1 MVNYQGVRIEGVDPG
16 SIAEE
21 LEIESGDILLR
32 MNHHKLLDF
41 IDYLVLSSERQLVV
55 EVLKKS
61 GEVLEIEF
69 EKDPEEPLG
78 LKLEGAIFDKIR
90 VCNNHCLFC
99 FVHQLPAAGRSSLYV
114 KDDDY
119 RLSFLQGGYITLTNL
134 SEADWR
140 RIEKLHLSPLYISVH
155 ATDSEVRQKLL
166 GLKSAGK
173 IMDQLKRLEA
183 AGITVH
189 TQAVLCPG
197 INDGPVLEQT
207 IEDLSALWPSVA
219 SLAVVPV
226 GLTGHRQGLYPL
238 QPYQDVQAAEVLNIV
253 HSYQRKLLEKIGTRF
268 VFAADEWYIKARE
281 EFPADEEYEGYPQ
294 LDNGVGLV
302 QWFLTE
308 FRDVF
313 QVFLADLRPMEANLV
328 VITGKST
335 AGLWQSVIQTLQ
347 QDCPGIKLRALPVE
361 NDFFGSTVTVTGL
374 LTGNDIIRAIK
385 ADQGS
390 EDSWYLI
397 PQITLKQDQNIFL
410 DDVSVVQLEA
420 ACAPRKIEV
429 VPTRAKDWLSWIIEK
444 GCVVGWHKQS

>member
-1 MVNYQGVRIEGVDPG
+1 MVNYQGVRIEEVDPG

-55 EVLKKS
+55 EVFKKS
-61 GEVLEIEF
+61 GEILEIEF

-90 VCNNHCLFC
+90 VCKNHCLFC

-119 RLSFLQGGYITLTNL
+119 RLSFLQGSYITLTNL

-166 GLKSAGK
+166 GPKSAGN
-173 IMDQLKRLEA
+173 IMDQLKRLET

-207 IEDLSALWPSVA
+207 IQDLSALWPSVA

-226 GLTGHRQGLYPL
+226 GLTGHRQGLHPL
-238 QPYQDVQAAEVLNIV
+238 HPYQDVQAAEVLNIV
-253 HSYQRKLLEKIGTRF
+253 HGYQRKLFEKIETRF
-268 VFAADEWYIKARE
+268 VFAADEWYIKAGE
-281 EFPADEEYEGYPQ
+281 DFPADEEYEGYPQ

-308 FRDVF
+308 FWDVF
-313 QVFLADLRPMEANLV
+313 QVSLADLREMKADLV

-335 AGLWQSVIQTLQ
+335 GRLWQFVTEALQ
-347 QDCPGIKLRALPVE
+347 QNCPGIKLRALPVQ
-361 NDFFGSTVTVTGL
+361 NDFFGSSVTVTGL
-374 LTGNDIIRAIK
+374 LTGNDIIRTIK
-385 ADQGS
+385 ADQGP
-390 EDSWYLI
+390 EDCWYLI

-410 DDVSVVQLEA
+410 DDVSVVELEA

-444 GCVVGWHKQS
+444 GCVDGWHKRS

>member
-1 MVNYQGVRIEGVDPG
+1 MVNYQGVRIQEVDPG

-32 MNHHKLLDF
+32 INQHKLLDF
-41 IDYLVLSSERQLVV
+41 IDYLMLSSERQLVI

-61 GEVLEIEF
+61 GEILEIEF

-78 LKLEGAIFDKIR
+78 LKLEEVIFDKIR

-99 FVHQLPAAGRSSLYV
+99 FVHQLPASGRSSLYV

-119 RLSFLQGGYITLTNL
+119 RLSFLQGSYITLTNL

-140 RIEKLHLSPLYISVH
+140 RIENLHLSPLYISVH
-155 ATDSEVRQKLL
+155 ATDPWVREKLL
-166 GLKSAGK
+166 GVKNAGK
-173 IMDQLKRLEA
+173 IMDQLKRIDD

-207 IEDLSALWPSVA
+207 IKDLSKLWPSVA

-226 GLTGHRQGLYPL
+226 GLTGHRQGLYSL
-238 QPYQDVQAAEVLNIV
+238 QPFNEHQAAEVLKIIRR
-253 HSYQRKLLEKIGTRF
+253 YQGRLFDELGTRF
-268 VFAADEWYIKARE
+268 VFAADEWYIKAGE
-281 EFPADEEYEGYPQ
+281 DFPGDEDYEGYPQ

-308 FRDVF
+308 FQDVF
-313 QVFLADLRPMEANLV
+313 EVSLAELKKIEANLI

-335 AGLWQSVIQTLQ
+335 IRLWQSVIEAFQ
-347 QDCPGIKLRALPVE
+347 QNCPNIKLRALPVQ
-361 NDFFGSTVTVTGL
+361 NDFFGPTVTVTGL
-374 LTGNDIIRAIK
+374 LAGNDIIRAIE
-385 ADQGS
+385 ADQSSGNC
-390 EDSWYLI
+390 WYLI
-397 PQITLKQDQNIFL
+397 PQITLKQDQEIFL
-410 DDVSVVQLEA
+410 DDVSVAELKTT
-420 ACAPRKIEV
+420 CAPRKIEI

-444 GCVVGWHKQS
+444 GCVAGWLERL